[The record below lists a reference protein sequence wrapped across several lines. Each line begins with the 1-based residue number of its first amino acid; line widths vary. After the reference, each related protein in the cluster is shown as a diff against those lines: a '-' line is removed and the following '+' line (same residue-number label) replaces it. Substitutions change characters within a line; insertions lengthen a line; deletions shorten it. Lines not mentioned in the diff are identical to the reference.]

1 MQNNQIKIKMRYY
14 APINVKTVGGVWA
27 RGGDLTREQKIRS
40 TSQGWGII
48 RSSNV
53 AKNPHP
59 VAKYQVK
66 YKLCTSFYLV
76 T

>member
-1 MQNNQIKIKMRYY
+1 MQNNQIKFKMRYY

-40 TSQGWGII
+40 NSQGLGSI

-53 AKNPHP
+53 VKNLHQ
-59 VAKYQVK
+59 VAKYQIK